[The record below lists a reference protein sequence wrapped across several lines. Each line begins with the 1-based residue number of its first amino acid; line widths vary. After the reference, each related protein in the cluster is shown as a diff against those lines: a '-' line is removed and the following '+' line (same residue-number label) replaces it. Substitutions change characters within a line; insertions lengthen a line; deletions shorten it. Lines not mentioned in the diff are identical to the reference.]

1 MAQTIRD
8 WPEKSQ
14 TLPESEE
21 SRSLATYRWCVTTH
35 QRVASCAQ
43 RAPSA
48 NPPHIQTPPAWLRE
62 LHKRWSAA
70 GLPLVAVACHPG
82 VIPSSELFRHIQLPW
97 FIQAP
102 LQAALTPCFKV
113 GVYGRRAP

>member
-1 MAQTIRD
+1 MLRGRGARYSNTG
-8 WPEKSQ
+8 P
-14 TLPESEE
+14 PH
-21 SRSLATYRWCVTTH
+21 RSARYDG
-35 QRVASCAQ
+35 VALSSIYHVQ

-82 VIPSSELFRHIQLPW
+82 VIPSSELARHIKLPRAVRGP
-97 FIQAP
+97 FRVAFAP
-102 LQAALTPCFKV
+102 FFKV
-113 GVYGRRAP
+113 WMCLCVGGRVET